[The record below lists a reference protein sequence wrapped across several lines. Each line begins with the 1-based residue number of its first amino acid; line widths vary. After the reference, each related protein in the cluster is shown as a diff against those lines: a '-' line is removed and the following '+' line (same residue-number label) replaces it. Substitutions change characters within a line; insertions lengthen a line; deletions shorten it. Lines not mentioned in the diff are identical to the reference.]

1 VSLYQV
7 VEHWRVH
14 QCPAHP
20 GPHPWQIT
28 RRVVQVFESRPCLAP
43 VELAATDLPTGG
55 RVTVKASCGR
65 RRPVA
70 DRCGNCRP
78 VVEVIRIALH
88 VISLPGTS
96 GERST

>member
-1 VSLYQV
+1 VTLYHV

-28 RRVVQVFESRPCLAP
+28 RRVVQVVESGPCLAP
-43 VELAATDLPTGG
+43 VELHATHPATGG
-55 RVTVKASCGR
+55 PVTVKVSCGR

-70 DRCGNCRP
+70 DRCRKCRP
-78 VVEVIRIALH
+78 VVEVVRVTLH
-88 VISLPGTS
+88 LISLSATS